1 MSDGYVLDAHTLI
14 WFLENNR
21 RLGLRAKAALL
32 DVTAR
37 LFVPAIALAEV
48 CWIVDRG
55 RTTIPSAMDVM
66 RTIDSDSR
74 IQIVALDRE
83 VVRRSIGL
91 TSVGE
96 IHDRQIVATALELIA
111 RGEKVVLLTTD
122 ANISS
127 SGLVPIV
134 W

>member
-37 LFVPAIALAEV
+37 LFVPAIALA
-48 CWIVDRG
+48 
-55 RTTIPSAMDVM
+55 
-66 RTIDSDSR
+66 
-74 IQIVALDRE
+74 
-83 VVRRSIGL
+83 
-91 TSVGE
+91 VGE